1 MDSRVLEFRAGVAD
15 LVTSGRGRRYP
26 RSLQI
31 LAVHYWQDARR
42 DGEVL
47 RDAAADLGIS
57 DGTLQRWTEA
67 MPEDRVVGALREV
80 VVKDSTEPL
89 GLSIVT
95 PEGYRIEGLDV
106 TEVSLVLRS
115 LR

>member
-1 MDSRVLEFRAGVAD
+1 
-15 LVTSGRGRRYP
+15 
-26 RSLQI
+26 
-31 LAVHYWQDARR
+31 
-42 DGEVL
+42 
-47 RDAAADLGIS
+47 
-57 DGTLQRWTEA
+57 